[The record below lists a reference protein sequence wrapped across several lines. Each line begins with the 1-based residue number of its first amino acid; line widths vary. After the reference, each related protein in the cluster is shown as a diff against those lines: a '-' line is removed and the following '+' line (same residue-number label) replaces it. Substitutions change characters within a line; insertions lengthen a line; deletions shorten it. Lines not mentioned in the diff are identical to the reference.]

1 MYRTPRRSGQVIPTP
16 NPSPSP
22 TPNQV
27 NVALLGPVRQL
38 LASGQPTRGLLSS
51 LDPDDQLPWALDYLT
66 MVAGVADAL
75 CRLRDR
81 RERPPPLLPALLP
94 LARRHPSSPPSSL
107 CLPPPLLPAAAPL
120 ATPPPS

>member
-1 MYRTPRRSGQVIPTP
+1 MGQVNVALLRAGDTKP

-22 TPNQV
+22 SPSPNQV
-27 NVALLGPVRQL
+27 NVALLGAVRQL

-51 LDPDDQLPWALDYLT
+51 LDPDDQLPWTLDYLT

-81 RERPPPLLPALLP
+81 RDPPPPLLPT
-94 LARRHPSSPPSSL
+94 
-107 CLPPPLLPAAAPL
+107 AAPL
-120 ATPPPS
+120 AHRRPPS

>member
-81 RERPPPLLPALLP
+81 RERPPPLWP
-94 LARRHPSSPPSSL
+94 PSSLLPPSSL